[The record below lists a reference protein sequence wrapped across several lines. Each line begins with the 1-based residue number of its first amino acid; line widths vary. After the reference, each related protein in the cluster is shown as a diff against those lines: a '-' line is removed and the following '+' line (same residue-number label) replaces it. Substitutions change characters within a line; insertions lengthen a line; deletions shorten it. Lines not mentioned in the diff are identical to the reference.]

1 MNTNQNRGAH
11 AEYRPWM
18 VWAFAG
24 VLIAGALLAG
34 WTVAR
39 AERELRETLLQQA
52 RIMAQTL
59 NPEHIRLLSATPADL
74 GDVNYLA
81 IERQLAAA
89 RSANPRYRFAYLLG
103 RAEEGEI
110 FFYVDTQDDAVEL
123 TPPCQPG
130 EIYPEASDELRGLF
144 DTGGAIVEG
153 PLADQW
159 GVWVSA
165 LVSLTDSHTD
175 TVIAVLGIDM
185 DASDWQLEVAARS
198 ALPVGL
204 TIVLLI
210 MATAVFVSARQGGT
224 SGGTSSPRPVLKRLM
239 VPLTASLLCLLA
251 AFGLVMHIHEK
262 EELDCSNRA
271 RLVMVSNEL
280 KHSVAEQSRALAALG
295 HTLAQDA
302 RLRHSLEARDRQR
315 LLDDYAPVFAKLQA
329 GYAITHF
336 YFMDPERVCLLRVH
350 KPEKHGD
357 RFERFTALAA
367 ERSSAIASGI
377 EMGPLGTLTL
387 RVVLPVF
394 EHETLIGYIELGK
407 EIEDLIAGL
416 HRDAQIELAV
426 SIRKHALDRSNW
438 EAGMQML
445 GRRADWERFTE
456 DVLIYTS
463 HAPLPAEVERFI
475 GAVHQPQR
483 QTIGEARF
491 NAATWCIMAA
501 PLQDVSGASVGELLV
516 WRDISA
522 LKAAH
527 YRLMTLGILAGLV
540 LVAGLIGCLYV
551 LLHRT
556 DAGIRAQ
563 QATLRE
569 REQHLSATLRSIGDG
584 VIACD
589 ESGNVASLNAV
600 AERLTGWTT
609 AGAMGRPVEDVFRII
624 HAGTRAVAENP
635 VARALRENKAVEL
648 ANDTVLISTDGTQYQ
663 VADSCAPI
671 YDADEKV
678 RGAVLVFRDV
688 TEAATIQRRIVES
701 EERYRLLVET
711 ANEAIVVAQDGKF
724 AYINPMAVEITGYS
738 QEELLAMDFI
748 HLIMPADRALVTRNH
763 LKRLAGEPV
772 DQRYFARIVKKDQ
785 SVRWVAISGTR
796 LEWNGRPASLNMI
809 TDITQQIESRQQLLE
824 TNHQLAAATARAN
837 EMAARAEMANVAK
850 SEFLANMSH
859 EIRTPMN
866 GVIGMTGLLLDTA
879 LDAEQRRW
887 TEMLRDSGVSLLNL
901 INEILDFS
909 KIEAGKLDLE
919 TRDFDLAALLAEFA
933 ATLALRAHQ
942 KSLELLCDLDP
953 AVPVLL
959 RGDAGRLRQI
969 LTNLTGNAIKFTP
982 AGEVAIRVS
991 LVQRTE
997 SDVLLRFAVRDT
1009 GIGIAPDKIGLVFE
1023 KFSQVDAST
1032 TRRYGGTGL
1041 GLAISK
1047 QLAELMGG
1055 TIGVESQAGQGSTF
1069 WFTAKL
1075 DLQAVSGKQTGLQG
1089 FAELQDVRSLIVDDN
1104 ATSRELLTTHLT
1116 AWGMRTTA
1124 VQDGPEA
1131 LGALH
1136 RAIDVNDP
1144 FRIALIDMQMP
1155 DMDGASLGRAIQAN
1169 PCLCGTRM
1177 IMLTSLGMRGD
1188 AGRFDTI
1195 GFAAC
1200 ATKPL
1205 CYPELRS
1212 VVRLALL
1219 AQSGTLAHQRPTAA
1233 SHTDHGAPAPATP
1246 SVPRGTPYK
1255 GCVLLAEDNI
1265 TNQQVARAIL
1275 EKLGCRVETVA
1286 NGAEALKALET
1297 SACDLVIMDVQMPEM
1312 DGLEATRRIRDPR
1325 SAVARHDIPI
1335 VAMTAHAMQSDRQ
1348 RCLAA
1353 GMDDYITKPVSAEA
1367 LSEVLHRWLPKD
1379 TPTNDRPTAGS
1390 AGAAKLPD
1398 DTTPVVWDRAGMQAR
1413 LMNDAALMGTVIDH
1427 FLGDMPNQIAALR
1440 RCLDTANASGAAQ
1453 QAHHIKGAAANVGA
1467 DALRAVADRLEGVA
1481 GRGDLPAIGDHLHAL
1496 ETEFHILKQAMTNL

>member
-1 MNTNQNRGAH
+1 MNNRQNRGVH

-18 VWAFAG
+18 AWALAG

-39 AERELRETLLQQA
+39 ADRELRATLLQQA
-52 RIMAQTL
+52 RIMAQAL

-74 GDVNYLA
+74 DDANYLA
-81 IERQLAAA
+81 LERQLAAA
-89 RSANPRYRFAYLLG
+89 RSADPRTRFAYLLG
-103 RAEEGEI
+103 RAKAGEI
-110 FFYVDTQDDAVEL
+110 FFFVDTQDDAVEE

-130 EIYPEASDELRGLF
+130 EVYPEASDELRGLF
-144 DTGGAIVEG
+144 ETGGAIVEG

-165 LVSLTDSHTD
+165 LVSLIDPHTGR
-175 TVIAVLGIDM
+175 VIAVLGIDM
-185 DASDWQLEVAARS
+185 DARDWQLEVAARA

-210 MATAVFVSARQGGT
+210 MATAAFVSARQSGT
-224 SGGTSSPRPVLKRLM
+224 SGGIYPRPVLKRLI
-239 VPLTASLLCLLA
+239 VPLTAALLCLLA

-271 RLVMVSNEL
+271 QLAAVSNEL
-280 KHSVAEQSRALAALG
+280 KRSLAEQSRALAALG

-302 RLRHSLEARDRQR
+302 RLRHSLETRDRRR
-315 LLDDYAPVFAKLQA
+315 LLDDHAPVFAKLQA
-329 GYAITHF
+329 EYAITHF
-336 YFMDPERVCLLRVH
+336 YFMDPQRVCLLRVH

-357 RFERFTALAA
+357 RFERFTALTA
-367 ERSSAIASGI
+367 ERSGTIAAGI
-377 EMGPLGTLTL
+377 ELGPLGTFTL

-407 EIEDLIAGL
+407 EIEDLIADL
-416 HRDAQIELAV
+416 HREAQIELAV

-438 EAGMQML
+438 EAGMRML
-445 GRRADWERFTE
+445 GRRADWEHFSD

-463 HAPLPAEVERFI
+463 FAFLPAEFARFV
-475 GAVHQPQR
+475 GAVHPPR
-483 QTIGEARF
+483 KATIEEVRF
-491 NAATWCIMAA
+491 NGATWCIMAA
-501 PLQDVSGASVGELLV
+501 PLQDVSGAVVGELLV

-522 LKAAH
+522 LQAEH
-527 YRLMTLGILAGLV
+527 YRLMTLTILAGLV

-556 DAGIRAQ
+556 DTGIRAQ

-589 ESGNVASLNAV
+589 DSGKVASLNAV

-609 AGAMGRPVEDVFRII
+609 AGAMGHQVEEVFRII
-624 HAGTRAVAENP
+624 HAETLAVVENP
-635 VARALRENKAVEL
+635 VARVLKENRAVALTE
-648 ANDTVLISTDGTQYQ
+648 DTVLISADGTQYQ

-671 YDADEKV
+671 HDAHGHV

-688 TEAATIQRRIVES
+688 TEAATIQRRIAES

-711 ANEAIVVAQDGKF
+711 ANEAIVVARDGKF
-724 AYINPMAVEITGYS
+724 AYINPMAMEITGYS

-748 HLIMPADRALVTRNH
+748 HLIMPADRALVIRNH

-772 DQRYFARIVKKDQ
+772 EQRYPARIVKKDQ
-785 SVRWVAISGTR
+785 SVRWVEISGTR

-809 TDITQQIESRQQLLE
+809 TDITEQIESRQQLLE
-824 TNHQLAAATARAN
+824 TNQQLAAATARAN

-909 KIEAGKLDLE
+909 KIEAGRLDLE
-919 TRDFDLAALLAEFA
+919 KRDFDLAALLTEFA

-942 KSLELLCDLDP
+942 KSIELLCDLDP

-969 LTNLTGNAIKFTP
+969 LTNLAGNAIKFTSD
-982 AGEVAIRVS
+982 GEVAIRVS
-991 LVQRTE
+991 PVQITQI
-997 SDVLLRFAVRDT
+997 DVLLRFAVRDT
-1009 GIGIAPDKIGLVFE
+1009 GIGIAPDKIGLIFE

-1047 QLAELMGG
+1047 QLTELMGG
-1055 TIGVESQAGQGSTF
+1055 TIGVESREGRGSTF

-1075 DLQAVSGKQTGLQG
+1075 ELQAPPCKQTDLQQ
-1089 FAELQDVRSLIVDDN
+1089 FAELQGVRSLIVDDN

-1116 AWGMRTTA
+1116 AWGMRATA
-1124 VQDGPEA
+1124 VEDGPEA
-1131 LGALH
+1131 LAALH
-1136 RAIDVNDP
+1136 RAIEVNDP

-1169 PCLCGTRM
+1169 PCLSGTRM
-1177 IMLTSLGMRGD
+1177 IMLTSLGMRAD

-1205 CYPELRS
+1205 YYPELRC
-1212 VVRLALL
+1212 VVRLALR
-1219 AQSGTLAHQRPTAA
+1219 AQSGTPAHQPPTASYPA
-1233 SHTDHGAPAPATP
+1233 IHGASAAATP
-1246 SVPRGTPYK
+1246 SAPRAIPYN

-1286 NGAEALKALET
+1286 NGAQALRALET
-1297 SACDLVIMDVQMPEM
+1297 LACDLVIMDVQMPEM

-1325 SAVARHDIPI
+1325 SAAARHDIPI
-1335 VAMTAHAMQSDRQ
+1335 VAMTAHALKEDRE

-1353 GMDDYITKPVSAEA
+1353 GMDDYITKPVSTQA
-1367 LSEVLHRWLPKD
+1367 LSEVLGRWLPKEAASGD
-1379 TPTNDRPTAGS
+1379 VPIAAN
-1390 AGAAKLPD
+1390 AGAAQLHED
-1398 DTTPVVWDRAGMQAR
+1398 RTPVVWDRAGMQAR
-1413 LMNDAALMGTVIDH
+1413 LMDDAALARTVIDH
-1427 FLGDMPNQIAALR
+1427 FLGDIPHQIALLR
-1440 RCLDTANASGAAQ
+1440 HYLDTANASGAAQ

-1467 DALRAVADRLEGVA
+1467 EALRAAADRLERVA
-1481 GRGDLPAIGDHLHAL
+1481 GRGELPAISEHLRAL
-1496 ETEFHILKQAMTNL
+1496 ESEFHVLKQTMTNL